1 MSFKLNKK
9 QQEAVLKSLEWYYCK
24 SYDKPLFIISG
35 VAGSGKSTTID
46 SIIKTLGILKNNIL
60 FTTLIGK
67 AASVLRLKGHL
78 ANTIHKTFYNA
89 KVYKNNVYFTKKHSI
104 PSFIKLIIIDE
115 FGMVD
120 NNIVEDILS
129 FGIPV
134 IALGDFCQLPP
145 VFGKNDFLTE
155 ELSDIFLDE
164 VMRTD
169 DKSGILTLAMNARKK
184 ETIIPGIYGDSR
196 VLLNKDDI
204 DILTNYDK
212 IITWTNKTRKY
223 LNRLIRNM
231 LNIDEIYPTKN
242 EKVVFLHNRY
252 DKMISY
258 LGIDINIMNGIECI
272 VLEDYKIINEDQI
285 QLKLRPIFF
294 DDNCEYFDV
303 LCNRKI
309 FDSYDENNIDN
320 KTLMMID
327 KEKNLNS
334 VFCDF
339 SYAITG
345 TASQGSEWGKILVID
360 EMPKYRPEYWKWL
373 YTAITRAKSKI
384 DLLLDQQ
391 Y

>member
-1 MSFKLNKK
+1 
-9 QQEAVLKSLEWYYCK
+9 
-24 SYDKPLFIISG
+24 
-35 VAGSGKSTTID
+35 
-46 SIIKTLGILKNNIL
+46 
-60 FTTLIGK
+60 
-67 AASVLRLKGHL
+67 
-78 ANTIHKTFYNA
+78 
-89 KVYKNNVYFTKKHSI
+89 
-104 PSFIKLIIIDE
+104 
-115 FGMVD
+115 MVD